1 MISIAPSG
9 AREAAAEPQPPL
21 HHQRDACLAFLRRLG
36 DEGGQQLF
44 DLCAVTVW
52 TLHVFG
58 LMLAD
63 AHHRCK
69 GPVTRSAIIFIGW
82 HSAPFPMSM
91 IRSHFIST
99 ASAA

>member
-1 MISIAPSG
+1 MISIAPSE
-9 AREAAAEPQPPL
+9 AREAAALPQPPL
-21 HHQRDACLAFLRRLG
+21 PHQRDACLAFLRRLG

-82 HSAPFPMSM
+82 HSSPFSMSI
-91 IRSHFIST
+91 IRSHSISMDG
-99 ASAA
+99 AA

>member
-52 TLHVFG
+52 TLGSDIQV
-58 LMLAD
+58 MLAGN
-63 AHHRCK
+63 C
-69 GPVTRSAIIFIGW
+69 GFTTR
-82 HSAPFPMSM
+82 
-91 IRSHFIST
+91 
-99 ASAA
+99 